1 MTIQRE
7 GLRWVKQSLKNW
19 TKYFLPE
26 ASIIHAKRSI
36 KGQTVIQ
43 FGEGNPG
50 ALKWTLLPIKLIELI
65 AGLDE
70 MNAFGPYV
78 TRKSLWD
85 YFGKAFSVDLSGA
98 EKALSQMKT
107 RKIELAIFS
116 KELRE
121 SVLALVD
128 RSME

>member
-1 MTIQRE
+1 M
-7 GLRWVKQSLKNW
+7 
-19 TKYFLPE
+19 
-26 ASIIHAKRSI
+26 
-36 KGQTVIQ
+36 IQ
-43 FGEGNPG
+43 FGAGNPG

-121 SVLALVD
+121 SVLRREGVLNPTLQYAQNQLFT
-128 RSME
+128 RTLFAKSTR